1 MTHIKA
7 TLLILLVFITSSSH
21 AFLPSKLHPCS
32 SIITES
38 SSAPCRNHK
47 SLCQLSSSS
56 PEDTNSNGNN
66 NRRRVNNEQ
75 FLEESSRSG
84 YHKVKSMSIEER
96 TQRAMLAEAAE
107 DRVVML
113 SDELE
118 LLLGEDGMPLTVE
131 DREEVTILAKQIK
144 ASREQYSRLVN
155 GEDCSSLD
163 MFNMGTSGRG
173 DNDVTSTDEDL
184 DLQ

>member
-1 MTHIKA
+1 MLNLKA
-7 TLLILLVFITSSSH
+7 TLPILLAFVPSSSN
-21 AFLPSKLHPCS
+21 AFLPPGL
-32 SIITES
+32 TES
-38 SSAPCRNHK
+38 PSH
-47 SLCQLSSSS
+47 SLHHQTFRQLSSS
-56 PEDTNSNGNN
+56 PEDTNGN
-66 NRRRVNNEQ
+66 NRRRINNEQ

-84 YHKVKSMSIEER
+84 YQKVKSMSIEER
-96 TQRAMLAEAAE
+96 TRRAMLAEAAE
-107 DRVVML
+107 DRVIML

-144 ASREQYSRLVN
+144 ASREQYKRLVN

-163 MFNMGTSGRG
+163 MFDMGSSGSGSG